1 MSGPGRTGLWW
12 ATKEEWKWPRMAFV
26 SSKGL
31 EKTVAFHTLGC
42 KLNFAESASIGTNV
56 ESHGFRRVDFS
67 QQADVYVVNTC
78 SVTDSADRKCKK
90 VVRQVLRKSPKAF
103 VAVIGCYAQLRP
115 KEISTIPGVDL
126 VLGAGEKFNL
136 PAYLSDISKRES
148 GEIHSCEIETV
159 DHFFPSY
166 STSER
171 TRAFLKVQDGCDYT
185 CSYCTIPMAR
195 GRSRSYGVEQTVAVA
210 RQLLDKEVRE
220 IVLTGVNIGDF
231 GAGTEETFI
240 DLLTTLDRIGAER
253 IRISSIEPNLLT
265 DDIIDFLSRSNSF
278 VPHYHI
284 PLQSGSDKIL
294 KQMRRRY
301 SSELYQS
308 RVKKVKRVMPY
319 SCIGVDVIVGF
330 PGETDDDFE
339 ETVRQLNDADISY
352 LHVFSYSERPE
363 TEAVKMKQKIAF
375 DVRAE
380 RSKQLQI
387 LSINKRRAFYESCLG
402 QVRTVLFETWD
413 NGILEGFTDNYI
425 RVEVEGKRSLS
436 GKTQRVSL
444 RSIIDGVMQGA
455 LAD

>member
-1 MSGPGRTGLWW
+1 
-12 ATKEEWKWPRMAFV
+12 MALV
-26 SSKGL
+26 SSKGA

-78 SVTDSADRKCKK
+78 SVTDSADRKCRK
-90 VVRQVLRKSPKAF
+90 VVRQALRKSPEAF

-115 KEISTIPGVDL
+115 GEISTIPGVDL

-148 GEIHSCEIETV
+148 GEIHSCQIETV
-159 DHFFPSY
+159 DHFFPSC

-195 GRSRSYGVEQTVAVA
+195 GRSRSYGVKQTVAVA

-240 DLLTTLDRIGAER
+240 DLLRTLDRIGAER

-265 DDIIDFLSRSNSF
+265 DDIIDFMSESNSF
-278 VPHYHI
+278 VPHFHI

-294 KQMRRRY
+294 KKMRRRY

-308 RVKKVKRVMPY
+308 RVKKVKQAMPY

-330 PGETDDDFE
+330 PGETDDDFS

-352 LHVFSYSERPE
+352 LHVFSYSERPG
-363 TEAVKMKQKIAF
+363 TEAVKMKQKIAS

-402 QVRTVLFETWD
+402 QVRTVLFETWY
-413 NGILEGFTDNYI
+413 NGILKGFTDNYI
-425 RVEVEGKRSLS
+425 RVEVEGKRNLS

>member
-1 MSGPGRTGLWW
+1 
-12 ATKEEWKWPRMAFV
+12 MALV
-26 SSKGL
+26 SSKGA

-78 SVTDSADRKCKK
+78 SVTNSADRKCRK
-90 VVRQVLRKSPKAF
+90 VVRQALRKSPEAF

-115 KEISTIPGVDL
+115 GEISTIPGVDL

-148 GEIHSCEIETV
+148 GEIHSCQIETV
-159 DHFFPSY
+159 DHFFPSC

-195 GRSRSYGVEQTVAVA
+195 GRSRSYGVKQTVAVA
-210 RQLLDKEVRE
+210 RHLLDKEVRE

-265 DDIIDFLSRSNSF
+265 DDIIDFMSESNSF
-278 VPHYHI
+278 VPHFHI

-294 KQMRRRY
+294 KKMRRRY
-301 SSELYQS
+301 SSEVYQS
-308 RVKKVKRVMPY
+308 RVKKVKQAMPY

-330 PGETDDDFE
+330 PGETDDDFS
-339 ETVRQLNDADISY
+339 ETVRQLNNADISY
-352 LHVFSYSERPE
+352 LHVFSYSERPG
-363 TEAVKMKQKIAF
+363 TEAVKMKQKIAS

-387 LSINKRRAFYESCLG
+387 LSTNKRRAFYELCLG

-425 RVEVEGKRSLS
+425 RVEVEGKRNLS

>member
-1 MSGPGRTGLWW
+1 
-12 ATKEEWKWPRMAFV
+12 MALV
-26 SSKGL
+26 SSKGA

-78 SVTDSADRKCKK
+78 SVTNSADRKCRK
-90 VVRQVLRKSPKAF
+90 VVRQALRKSPEAF

-115 KEISTIPGVDL
+115 GEISTIPGVDL

-148 GEIHSCEIETV
+148 GEIHSCQIETV
-159 DHFFPSY
+159 DHFFPSC

-195 GRSRSYGVEQTVAVA
+195 GRSRSYGVKQTVAVA

-240 DLLTTLDRIGAER
+240 DLVTTLDRIGAER

-265 DDIIDFLSRSNSF
+265 DDIIDFMSESNSF
-278 VPHYHI
+278 VPHFHI

-308 RVKKVKRVMPY
+308 RVKKVKQTMPY

-330 PGETDDDFE
+330 PGETDDDFS
-339 ETVRQLNDADISY
+339 ETVGQLNDADISY
-352 LHVFSYSERPE
+352 LHVFSYSERPG
-363 TEAVKMKQKIAF
+363 TEAVKMKQKIAS

>member
-1 MSGPGRTGLWW
+1 
-12 ATKEEWKWPRMAFV
+12 MALV
-26 SSKGL
+26 SSKGA

-78 SVTDSADRKCKK
+78 SVTNSADRKCRK
-90 VVRQVLRKSPKAF
+90 VVRQALRKSPEAF

-115 KEISTIPGVDL
+115 GEISTIPGVDL

-148 GEIHSCEIETV
+148 GEIHSCQIETV
-159 DHFFPSY
+159 DHFFPSC

-195 GRSRSYGVEQTVAVA
+195 GRSRSYGVKQTVAVA

-265 DDIIDFLSRSNSF
+265 DDIIAFMSESNSF
-278 VPHYHI
+278 VPHFHI

-294 KQMRRRY
+294 KKMRRRY

-308 RVKKVKRVMPY
+308 RVKKVKQAMPY

-330 PGETDDDFE
+330 PGETDDDFS

-352 LHVFSYSERPE
+352 LHVFSYSERPG
-363 TEAVKMKQKIAF
+363 TEAVKMKQKIAS

-402 QVRTVLFETWD
+402 QVRTVLFETWN
-413 NGILEGFTDNYI
+413 NGILKGFTDNYI
-425 RVEVEGKRSLS
+425 RVEVEGKRNLS

>member
-1 MSGPGRTGLWW
+1 
-12 ATKEEWKWPRMAFV
+12 MALV
-26 SSKGL
+26 SSKGA

-56 ESHGFRRVDFS
+56 ESHGFRRVDYS

-78 SVTDSADRKCKK
+78 SVTDSADRKCRK
-90 VVRQVLRKSPKAF
+90 VVRQALRKSPEAF

-115 KEISTIPGVDL
+115 GEISTIPGVDL

-148 GEIHSCEIETV
+148 GEIHSCQIETV
-159 DHFFPSY
+159 DHFFPSF

-195 GRSRSYGVEQTVAVA
+195 GRSRSYGVKQTVAVA
-210 RQLLDKEVRE
+210 RQLFDKEVRE

-240 DLLTTLDRIGAER
+240 DLLITLDRIGAER

-265 DDIIDFLSRSNSF
+265 DDIIDFMSESNSF
-278 VPHYHI
+278 VPHFHI

-294 KQMRRRY
+294 RKMRRRY

-308 RVKKVKRVMPY
+308 RIEKVKQAMPY

-352 LHVFSYSERPE
+352 LHVFSYSERPG
-363 TEAVKMKQKIAF
+363 TEAVKMKQKIAS
-375 DVRAE
+375 DVRTE

>member
-90 VVRQVLRKSPKAF
+90 VVRQALRKSPKAF

-159 DHFFPSY
+159 DNFFPSY

-265 DDIIDFLSRSNSF
+265 DDIIDFLSGSNSF
-278 VPHYHI
+278 VPHFHM

>member
-210 RQLLDKEVRE
+210 RQLIDKEVRE

-265 DDIIDFLSRSNSF
+265 DDIIDFLSGSNSF
-278 VPHYHI
+278 VPHFHM

>member
-1 MSGPGRTGLWW
+1 
-12 ATKEEWKWPRMAFV
+12 MAFV

-265 DDIIDFLSRSNSF
+265 DDIIDFLSGSNSF
-278 VPHYHI
+278 VPHFHM

>member
-1 MSGPGRTGLWW
+1 
-12 ATKEEWKWPRMAFV
+12 MALV
-26 SSKGL
+26 SSKGA

-42 KLNFAESASIGTNV
+42 KLNFAESAAIGTNV

-78 SVTDSADRKCKK
+78 SVTNSADRKCRK
-90 VVRQVLRKSPKAF
+90 VVRQALRKSPEAF

-115 KEISTIPGVDL
+115 GEISTIPGVDL

-148 GEIHSCEIETV
+148 GEIHSCQIETV
-159 DHFFPSY
+159 DHFFPSC

-195 GRSRSYGVEQTVAVA
+195 GRSRSYGVKQTVAVA

-265 DDIIDFLSRSNSF
+265 DDIIDFVSESNSF
-278 VPHYHI
+278 VPHFHI

-301 SSELYQS
+301 SSELYLS
-308 RVKKVKRVMPY
+308 RIEKVKQAMPY

-330 PGETDDDFE
+330 PGETDDDFS
-339 ETVRQLNDADISY
+339 ETVRQLNNADISY
-352 LHVFSYSERPE
+352 LHVFSYSERPG
-363 TEAVKMKQKIAF
+363 TEAVKMKQKIAY

-387 LSINKRRAFYESCLG
+387 LSTNKRRAFYDSCLG
-402 QVRTVLFETWD
+402 QVRTVLFETWN
-413 NGILEGFTDNYI
+413 NGILKGFTDNYI
-425 RVEVEGKRSLS
+425 RVEVEGKRNLS

>member
-159 DHFFPSY
+159 DNFFPSY

-265 DDIIDFLSRSNSF
+265 DDIIDFLSGSNSF
-278 VPHYHI
+278 VPHFHM

>member
-1 MSGPGRTGLWW
+1 
-12 ATKEEWKWPRMAFV
+12 MALV
-26 SSKGL
+26 SSKGA

-56 ESHGFRRVDFS
+56 ESHGFRRVDYS

-78 SVTDSADRKCKK
+78 SVTDSADRKCRK
-90 VVRQVLRKSPKAF
+90 VVRQALRKSPEAF

-115 KEISTIPGVDL
+115 GEISTIPGVDL

-148 GEIHSCEIETV
+148 GEIHSCQIETV
-159 DHFFPSY
+159 DHFFPSF

-171 TRAFLKVQDGCDYT
+171 TRAFLKIQDGCDYT

-195 GRSRSYGVEQTVAVA
+195 GRSRSYGVKQTVAVA
-210 RQLLDKEVRE
+210 RQLFDKEVRE

-265 DDIIDFLSRSNSF
+265 DDIIDFMSESNSF
-278 VPHYHI
+278 VPHFHI

-294 KQMRRRY
+294 RKMRRRY

-308 RVKKVKRVMPY
+308 RIEKVKQAMPY

-352 LHVFSYSERPE
+352 LHVFSYSERPG
-363 TEAVKMKQKIAF
+363 TEAVKMKQKIAS
-375 DVRAE
+375 DVRTE

-425 RVEVEGKRSLS
+425 RVKVEGKRSLS

>member
-1 MSGPGRTGLWW
+1 
-12 ATKEEWKWPRMAFV
+12 MALV
-26 SSKGL
+26 SSKGA

-56 ESHGFRRVDFS
+56 ESHGFRRVDYS

-78 SVTDSADRKCKK
+78 SVTDSADRKCRK
-90 VVRQVLRKSPKAF
+90 VVRQALRKSPEAF

-115 KEISTIPGVDL
+115 GEISTIPGVDL

-148 GEIHSCEIETV
+148 GEIHSCQIETV
-159 DHFFPSY
+159 DHFFPSF

-171 TRAFLKVQDGCDYT
+171 TRAFLKIQDGCDYT

-195 GRSRSYGVEQTVAVA
+195 GRSRSYGVKQTVAVA
-210 RQLLDKEVRE
+210 RQLFDKEVRE

-240 DLLTTLDRIGAER
+240 DLLITLDRIGAER

-265 DDIIDFLSRSNSF
+265 DDIIDFMSESNSF
-278 VPHYHI
+278 VPHFHI

-294 KQMRRRY
+294 RQMRRRY

-308 RVKKVKRVMPY
+308 RIEKVKQAMPY

-352 LHVFSYSERPE
+352 LHVFSYSERPG
-363 TEAVKMKQKIAF
+363 TEAVKMKQKIAS
-375 DVRAE
+375 DVRTE

>member
-1 MSGPGRTGLWW
+1 
-12 ATKEEWKWPRMAFV
+12 MALV
-26 SSKGL
+26 SSKGA

-56 ESHGFRRVDFS
+56 ESHGFRRVDYS

-78 SVTDSADRKCKK
+78 SVTDSADRKCRK
-90 VVRQVLRKSPKAF
+90 VVRQALRKSPEAF

-115 KEISTIPGVDL
+115 GEISTIPGVDL

-148 GEIHSCEIETV
+148 GEIHSCQIETV
-159 DHFFPSY
+159 DHFFPSF

-195 GRSRSYGVEQTVAVA
+195 GRSRSYGVKQTVAVA
-210 RQLLDKEVRE
+210 RQLFDKEVRE

-240 DLLTTLDRIGAER
+240 DLLITLDRIGAER

-265 DDIIDFLSRSNSF
+265 DDIIDFMSESNSF
-278 VPHYHI
+278 VPHFHI

-294 KQMRRRY
+294 RQMRRRY

-308 RVKKVKRVMPY
+308 RIEKVKQAMPY

-352 LHVFSYSERPE
+352 LHVFSYSERPG
-363 TEAVKMKQKIAF
+363 TEAVKMKQKIAS

>member
-1 MSGPGRTGLWW
+1 
-12 ATKEEWKWPRMAFV
+12 MALV
-26 SSKGL
+26 SSKGA

-78 SVTDSADRKCKK
+78 SVTNSADRKCRK
-90 VVRQVLRKSPKAF
+90 VVRQALRKSPEAF

-115 KEISTIPGVDL
+115 GEISTIPGVDL

-148 GEIHSCEIETV
+148 GEIHSCQIETV
-159 DHFFPSY
+159 DHFFPSC

-195 GRSRSYGVEQTVAVA
+195 GRSRSYGVKQTVAVA

-265 DDIIDFLSRSNSF
+265 DDIIDFMSESNSF
-278 VPHYHI
+278 VPHFHI

-308 RVKKVKRVMPY
+308 RVKKVKQAMPY

-330 PGETDDDFE
+330 PGETDDDFS
-339 ETVRQLNDADISY
+339 ETVRQLNDSDISY
-352 LHVFSYSERPE
+352 LHVFSYSERPG
-363 TEAVKMKQKIAF
+363 TEAVKMKQKIAS

>member
-1 MSGPGRTGLWW
+1 
-12 ATKEEWKWPRMAFV
+12 MALV
-26 SSKGL
+26 SSKGA

-42 KLNFAESASIGTNV
+42 KLNFAESAFICTNV

-67 QQADVYVVNTC
+67 QQADFYVVNTC
-78 SVTDSADRKCKK
+78 SVTNSADRKCRK
-90 VVRQVLRKSPKAF
+90 VVRQALRKSPEAF

-115 KEISTIPGVDL
+115 GEISTIPGVDL

-148 GEIHSCEIETV
+148 GEIHSCQIETV
-159 DHFFPSY
+159 DHFFSSC

-195 GRSRSYGVEQTVAVA
+195 GRSRSYGVKQTVAVA
-210 RQLLDKEVRE
+210 RRLLDKEVRE

-231 GAGTEETFI
+231 GAGMEETFI

-265 DDIIDFLSRSNSF
+265 DDIIDFMSESNSF
-278 VPHYHI
+278 VPHFHI

-294 KQMRRRY
+294 KKMRRRY

-308 RVKKVKRVMPY
+308 RVKKVKQAMPY

-330 PGETDDDFE
+330 PGETDDDFS

-352 LHVFSYSERPE
+352 LHVFSYSERPG
-363 TEAVKMKQKIAF
+363 TEAVKMKQKIAS

-402 QVRTVLFETWD
+402 QVRTVLFETWN
-413 NGILEGFTDNYI
+413 NGILKGFTDNYI
-425 RVEVEGKRSLS
+425 RVEVEGKRNLS

>member
-265 DDIIDFLSRSNSF
+265 DDIIDFLSGSNSF
-278 VPHYHI
+278 VPHFHM

>member
-1 MSGPGRTGLWW
+1 
-12 ATKEEWKWPRMAFV
+12 MALV
-26 SSKGL
+26 SSKGA

-56 ESHGFRRVDFS
+56 ESHGFRRVDYS

-78 SVTDSADRKCKK
+78 SVTDSADRKCRK
-90 VVRQVLRKSPKAF
+90 VVRQALRKSPEAF

-115 KEISTIPGVDL
+115 GEISTIPGVDL

-148 GEIHSCEIETV
+148 GEIHSCQIETV
-159 DHFFPSY
+159 DHFFPSF

-171 TRAFLKVQDGCDYT
+171 TRAFLKIQDGCDYT

-195 GRSRSYGVEQTVAVA
+195 GRSRSYGVKQTVAVA
-210 RQLLDKEVRE
+210 RQLFDKEVRE

-240 DLLTTLDRIGAER
+240 DLLITLDRIGAER

-265 DDIIDFLSRSNSF
+265 DDIIDFMSESNSF
-278 VPHYHI
+278 VPHFHI

-294 KQMRRRY
+294 RKMRRRY

-308 RVKKVKRVMPY
+308 RIEKVKQAMPY

-352 LHVFSYSERPE
+352 LHVFSYSERPG
-363 TEAVKMKQKIAF
+363 TEAVKMKQKIAS
-375 DVRAE
+375 DVRTE

>member
-1 MSGPGRTGLWW
+1 MSLNIPAGI
-12 ATKEEWKWPRMAFV
+12 KQK
-26 SSKGL
+26 S
-31 EKTVAFHTLGC
+31 VAFHTQGC
-42 KLNFAESASIGTNV
+42 KLNFAESSSLGASL
-56 ESHGFRRVDFS
+56 ESNGFRRVNFS
-67 QQADVYVVNTC
+67 EPADVYVINSC
-78 SVTDSADRKCKK
+78 SVTESADKKCRK
-90 VVRQVLRKSPKAF
+90 VVRQALRKSPKAF

-115 KEISTIPGVDL
+115 EEISTIPGVDL

-148 GEIHSCEIETV
+148 GEIHSCQIETV

-171 TRAFLKVQDGCDYT
+171 TRAFLKVQDGCNYT

-195 GRSRSYGVEQTVAVA
+195 GRSRSYGVRQTVAIA

-231 GAGTEETFI
+231 GTGTEETFI

-265 DDIIDFLSRSNSF
+265 DDIIDFLSGSNSF
-278 VPHYHI
+278 VPHFHI

-301 SSELYQS
+301 SSALYQS
-308 RVKKVKRVMPY
+308 RIEKVKQAMPY
-319 SCIGVDVIVGF
+319 SCIGADVIVGF
-330 PGETDDDFE
+330 PDETDDDFS
-339 ETVRQLNDADISY
+339 ETVRQLNNADISY
-352 LHVFSYSERPE
+352 LHVFSYSDRPG
-363 TEAVKMKQKIAF
+363 TEAVKMKQKIAA

-380 RSKQLQI
+380 RSKQLRI
-387 LSINKRRAFYESCLG
+387 LSINKRRAFYGSCLG
-402 QVRTVLFETWD
+402 QVRNVLFETWD

-425 RVEVEGKRSLS
+425 RVEVKGKRSLS

>member
-1 MSGPGRTGLWW
+1 M
-12 ATKEEWKWPRMAFV
+12 
-26 SSKGL
+26 
-31 EKTVAFHTLGC
+31 
-42 KLNFAESASIGTNV
+42 
-56 ESHGFRRVDFS
+56 
-67 QQADVYVVNTC
+67 
-78 SVTDSADRKCKK
+78 
-90 VVRQVLRKSPKAF
+90 
-103 VAVIGCYAQLRP
+103 AVIGCYAQLRP
-115 KEISTIPGVDL
+115 GEISTIPGVDL

-148 GEIHSCEIETV
+148 GEIHSCQIETV
-159 DHFFPSY
+159 DHFFPSC

-195 GRSRSYGVEQTVAVA
+195 GRSRSYGVKQTVAVA

-265 DDIIDFLSRSNSF
+265 DDIIDFMSESNSF
-278 VPHYHI
+278 VPHFHI

-308 RVKKVKRVMPY
+308 RVKKVKQAMPY

-330 PGETDDDFE
+330 PGETDDDFS

-352 LHVFSYSERPE
+352 LHVFSYSERPG
-363 TEAVKMKQKIAF
+363 TEAVKMKQKIAS

-425 RVEVEGKRSLS
+425 RVEVKGKRSLS

>member
-210 RQLLDKEVRE
+210 RQLIDKEVRE

-265 DDIIDFLSRSNSF
+265 DDIIDFLSGSNSF

>member
-90 VVRQVLRKSPKAF
+90 VVRQALRKSPKAF

-195 GRSRSYGVEQTVAVA
+195 GRSRSYGVKQTVAVA
-210 RQLLDKEVRE
+210 RQLIDKEVRE

-265 DDIIDFLSRSNSF
+265 DDIIDFLSGSNSF
-278 VPHYHI
+278 VPHFHM

>member
-1 MSGPGRTGLWW
+1 
-12 ATKEEWKWPRMAFV
+12 MAFV

>member
-1 MSGPGRTGLWW
+1 M
-12 ATKEEWKWPRMAFV
+12 
-26 SSKGL
+26 
-31 EKTVAFHTLGC
+31 
-42 KLNFAESASIGTNV
+42 NFAESASIGTNV

-78 SVTDSADRKCKK
+78 SVTNSADRKCRK
-90 VVRQVLRKSPKAF
+90 VVRQALRKSPEAF

-115 KEISTIPGVDL
+115 GEISTIPGVDL

-148 GEIHSCEIETV
+148 GEIHSCQIETV
-159 DHFFPSY
+159 EHFFPSC

-171 TRAFLKVQDGCDYT
+171 TRAFLKVRDGCDYT

-195 GRSRSYGVEQTVAVA
+195 GRSRSYGVKQTVAVA

-265 DDIIDFLSRSNSF
+265 DDIIDFMSESNSF
-278 VPHYHI
+278 VPHFHI

-308 RVKKVKRVMPY
+308 RVKKVKQAMPH

-330 PGETDDDFE
+330 PGETDDDFS

-352 LHVFSYSERPE
+352 LHVFSYSERPG
-363 TEAVKMKQKIAF
+363 TEAVKMKQKIAS

-425 RVEVEGKRSLS
+425 RVKVEGKRSLS

>member
-1 MSGPGRTGLWW
+1 
-12 ATKEEWKWPRMAFV
+12 MALV
-26 SSKGL
+26 SSKGA

-78 SVTDSADRKCKK
+78 SVTNSADRKCRK
-90 VVRQVLRKSPKAF
+90 VVRQALRKSPEAF

-115 KEISTIPGVDL
+115 GEISTIPGVDL

-148 GEIHSCEIETV
+148 GEIHSCQIETV
-159 DHFFPSY
+159 DHFFPSC

-195 GRSRSYGVEQTVAVA
+195 GRSRSYGVKQTVAVA

-265 DDIIDFLSRSNSF
+265 DDIIDFMSESNSF
-278 VPHYHI
+278 VPHFHI

-308 RVKKVKRVMPY
+308 RVKKVKQAMPY

-330 PGETDDDFE
+330 PGETDDDFS

-352 LHVFSYSERPE
+352 LHVFSYSERPG
-363 TEAVKMKQKIAF
+363 TEAVKMKQKIAS

-380 RSKQLQI
+380 RSKQLRI

>member
-1 MSGPGRTGLWW
+1 
-12 ATKEEWKWPRMAFV
+12 MALV
-26 SSKGL
+26 SSKGA

-78 SVTDSADRKCKK
+78 SVTNSADRKCRK
-90 VVRQVLRKSPKAF
+90 VVRQALRKSPEAF

-115 KEISTIPGVDL
+115 GEISTIPGVDL

-148 GEIHSCEIETV
+148 GEIHSCQIETV
-159 DHFFPSY
+159 DHFFPSC

-195 GRSRSYGVEQTVAVA
+195 GRRRSSGVKQTVAVA

-265 DDIIDFLSRSNSF
+265 DDIIDFMSESNSF
-278 VPHYHI
+278 VPHFHI

-308 RVKKVKRVMPY
+308 RVKKVKQAMPY

-330 PGETDDDFE
+330 PGETDDDFS

-352 LHVFSYSERPE
+352 LHVFSYSERLG
-363 TEAVKMKQKIAF
+363 TEAVKMKQKIAS

-387 LSINKRRAFYESCLG
+387 LSINKIRAFYESCLG

-425 RVEVEGKRSLS
+425 RVEVEGKRNLS

>member
-1 MSGPGRTGLWW
+1 
-12 ATKEEWKWPRMAFV
+12 MALV
-26 SSKGL
+26 SSKGA

-42 KLNFAESASIGTNV
+42 KLNFAESAFIGKNV

-78 SVTDSADRKCKK
+78 SVTNSADRKCRK
-90 VVRQVLRKSPKAF
+90 VVRQALRKSPEAF

-115 KEISTIPGVDL
+115 GEISTIPGVDL

-148 GEIHSCEIETV
+148 GEIHSCQIETV
-159 DHFFPSY
+159 DHFFPSC

-195 GRSRSYGVEQTVAVA
+195 GRSRSYGVKQTVAVA

-265 DDIIDFLSRSNSF
+265 DDIIDFMSESNSF
-278 VPHYHI
+278 VPHFHI

-294 KQMRRRY
+294 KKMRRRY

-308 RVKKVKRVMPY
+308 RVKKVKQAMPY

-330 PGETDDDFE
+330 PGETDDDFS
-339 ETVRQLNDADISY
+339 ETVRQLNDSDISY
-352 LHVFSYSERPE
+352 LHVFSYSERPG
-363 TEAVKMKQKIAF
+363 TEAVKMKQKIAS

-387 LSINKRRAFYESCLG
+387 LSINKRRTFYESCLG

>member
-210 RQLLDKEVRE
+210 RQLIDKEVRE

>member
-1 MSGPGRTGLWW
+1 
-12 ATKEEWKWPRMAFV
+12 MALV
-26 SSKGL
+26 SSKGA

-78 SVTDSADRKCKK
+78 SVTNSADRKCRK
-90 VVRQVLRKSPKAF
+90 VVRQALRKSPEAF

-115 KEISTIPGVDL
+115 GEISTIPGVDL

-148 GEIHSCEIETV
+148 GEIHSCQIETV

-171 TRAFLKVQDGCDYT
+171 TRAFLKVQDGCNYT

-195 GRSRSYGVEQTVAVA
+195 GRSRSYGVKQTIAVA

-265 DDIIDFLSRSNSF
+265 DDIIDFLSGSNSF
-278 VPHYHI
+278 VPHFHI

-301 SSELYQS
+301 SSAFYQS
-308 RVKKVKRVMPY
+308 RIEKVKHTMPY

-330 PGETDDDFE
+330 PGETDDDFS
-339 ETVRQLNDADISY
+339 ETVRQLNNADIAY
-352 LHVFSYSERPE
+352 LHVFSYSDRPG
-363 TEAVKMKQKIAF
+363 TEAVKIKQKIAA
-375 DVRAE
+375 DVQAE
-380 RSKQLQI
+380 RNKQLRI

>member
-159 DHFFPSY
+159 DNFFPSY

-195 GRSRSYGVEQTVAVA
+195 GRSRSYGVKQTVAVA
-210 RQLLDKEVRE
+210 RQLIDKEVRE

-265 DDIIDFLSRSNSF
+265 DDIIDFLSGSNSF
-278 VPHYHI
+278 VPHFHM

-413 NGILEGFTDNYI
+413 NGILKGFTDNYI
-425 RVEVEGKRSLS
+425 RVEVKGKRSLS

>member
-1 MSGPGRTGLWW
+1 
-12 ATKEEWKWPRMAFV
+12 MALV
-26 SSKGL
+26 SSKGA

-78 SVTDSADRKCKK
+78 SVTNSADRKCRK
-90 VVRQVLRKSPKAF
+90 VVRQALRKSPEAF
-103 VAVIGCYAQLRP
+103 VAVIGCYAQLRSG
-115 KEISTIPGVDL
+115 EISTIPGVDL

-148 GEIHSCEIETV
+148 GEIHSCQIETV
-159 DHFFPSY
+159 DHFFPSC

-195 GRSRSYGVEQTVAVA
+195 GRSRSYGVKQTVAVA

-265 DDIIDFLSRSNSF
+265 DDIIDFMSESNSF
-278 VPHYHI
+278 VPHFHI

-294 KQMRRRY
+294 KKMRRRY

-308 RVKKVKRVMPY
+308 RVKKVKQAMPY

-330 PGETDDDFE
+330 PGETDDDFS

-352 LHVFSYSERPE
+352 LHVFSYSERPG
-363 TEAVKMKQKIAF
+363 TEAVKMKQKIAS

-402 QVRTVLFETWD
+402 QVRTVLFETWN
-413 NGILEGFTDNYI
+413 NGILKGFTDNYI
-425 RVEVEGKRSLS
+425 RVEVEGKRNLS

>member
-1 MSGPGRTGLWW
+1 MTL
-12 ATKEEWKWPRMAFV
+12 V
-26 SSKGL
+26 SSKGA

-78 SVTDSADRKCKK
+78 SVTDNADRKCRK
-90 VVRQVLRKSPKAF
+90 VVRQALRKSPEAF

-115 KEISTIPGVDL
+115 GEISTIPGVDL

-148 GEIHSCEIETV
+148 GEIHSCQIETV

-171 TRAFLKVQDGCDYT
+171 TRAFLKVQDGCNYT

-195 GRSRSYGVEQTVAVA
+195 GRSRSYGVKQTVAVA

-265 DDIIDFLSRSNSF
+265 DDIIDFLSGSNSF
-278 VPHYHI
+278 VPHFHI

-301 SSELYQS
+301 SSAFYQS
-308 RVKKVKRVMPY
+308 RIEKVKHTMPY

-330 PGETDDDFE
+330 PGETDDDFS
-339 ETVRQLNDADISY
+339 ETVRQLNNADIAY
-352 LHVFSYSERPE
+352 LHVFSYSDRPG
-363 TEAVKMKQKIAF
+363 TEAVKMKPKIAA
-375 DVRAE
+375 DVQAE
-380 RSKQLQI
+380 RNKQLRI
-387 LSINKRRAFYESCLG
+387 LSINKRRGFYESCLG
-402 QVRTVLFETWD
+402 QVRNVLFETWD

-425 RVEVEGKRSLS
+425 RVEVKGKRSLS
-436 GKTQRVSL
+436 GRTQRVSL
-444 RSIIDGVMQGA
+444 RSIVDGVMQGA

>member
-1 MSGPGRTGLWW
+1 
-12 ATKEEWKWPRMAFV
+12 MALV
-26 SSKGL
+26 SSKGA

-78 SVTDSADRKCKK
+78 SVTDSADRKCRK
-90 VVRQVLRKSPKAF
+90 VVRQALRKSPEAF

-115 KEISTIPGVDL
+115 GEISTIPGVDL

-148 GEIHSCEIETV
+148 GEIHSCQIETV
-159 DHFFPSY
+159 DHFFPSC

-195 GRSRSYGVEQTVAVA
+195 GRSRSYGVKQTVAVA

-265 DDIIDFLSRSNSF
+265 DDIIDFMSESNSF
-278 VPHYHI
+278 VPHFHI

-294 KQMRRRY
+294 KKMRRRY

-308 RVKKVKRVMPY
+308 RVKKVKQAMPY

-330 PGETDDDFE
+330 PGETDDDFS

-352 LHVFSYSERPE
+352 LHVFSYSERPGI
-363 TEAVKMKQKIAF
+363 EAVKMKQKIAS

-387 LSINKRRAFYESCLG
+387 LSINKRCAFYESCLG

-425 RVEVEGKRSLS
+425 RVEVKGKRSLS

>member
-1 MSGPGRTGLWW
+1 
-12 ATKEEWKWPRMAFV
+12 MALV
-26 SSKGL
+26 SSKGA

-78 SVTDSADRKCKK
+78 SVTENADRKCRK
-90 VVRQVLRKSPKAF
+90 VVRQALRKSPEAF

-115 KEISTIPGVDL
+115 GEISTIPGVDL

-148 GEIHSCEIETV
+148 GEIHSCQIETV

-171 TRAFLKVQDGCDYT
+171 TRAFLKVQDGCNYT

-195 GRSRSYGVEQTVAVA
+195 GRSRSYGVKQTVAVA

-265 DDIIDFLSRSNSF
+265 DDIIDFLSGSNSF
-278 VPHYHI
+278 VPHFHI

-301 SSELYQS
+301 SSAFYQS
-308 RVKKVKRVMPY
+308 RIEKVKHAMPY

-330 PGETDDDFE
+330 PGETDDDFS
-339 ETVRQLNDADISY
+339 ETVRQLNNADIAY
-352 LHVFSYSERPE
+352 LHVFSYSDRPG
-363 TEAVKMKQKIAF
+363 TEAVKMKRKMAA
-375 DVRAE
+375 DVQAE
-380 RSKQLQI
+380 RNKQLRI
-387 LSINKRRAFYESCLG
+387 LSINKRRGFYESCLG
-402 QVRTVLFETWD
+402 QVRNVLFETWD
-413 NGILEGFTDNYI
+413 NGILVGFTDNYI
-425 RVEVEGKRSLS
+425 RVEVKGKKSLS
-436 GKTQRVSL
+436 GRTQRVSL
-444 RSIIDGVMQGA
+444 RSIVDGVMQGA

>member
-1 MSGPGRTGLWW
+1 
-12 ATKEEWKWPRMAFV
+12 MALV
-26 SSKGL
+26 SSKGA

-78 SVTDSADRKCKK
+78 SVTNSADRKCRK
-90 VVRQVLRKSPKAF
+90 VVRQALRKSPEAF

-115 KEISTIPGVDL
+115 GEISTIPGVDL

-148 GEIHSCEIETV
+148 GEIHSCQIETV
-159 DHFFPSY
+159 DHFFPSC

-195 GRSRSYGVEQTVAVA
+195 GRSRSYGVKQTVAVA

-265 DDIIDFLSRSNSF
+265 DDIIDFMSESNSF
-278 VPHYHI
+278 VPHFHI

-294 KQMRRRY
+294 KKMRRRY

-308 RVKKVKRVMPY
+308 RVKKVKQAMPY

-330 PGETDDDFE
+330 PGETDDDFS

-352 LHVFSYSERPE
+352 LHVFSYSERPG
-363 TEAVKMKQKIAF
+363 TEAVKMKQKIAS

-387 LSINKRRAFYESCLG
+387 LSTNKRRAFYESCLG
-402 QVRTVLFETWD
+402 QVRTVLFETWN
-413 NGILEGFTDNYI
+413 NGILKGFTDNYI
-425 RVEVEGKRSLS
+425 RVEVKGKRNLS

>member
-1 MSGPGRTGLWW
+1 MTL
-12 ATKEEWKWPRMAFV
+12 V
-26 SSKGL
+26 SSKGA

-78 SVTDSADRKCKK
+78 SVTDNADRKCRK
-90 VVRQVLRKSPKAF
+90 VVRQALRKSPEAF

-115 KEISTIPGVDL
+115 GEISTIPGVDL

-148 GEIHSCEIETV
+148 GEIHSCQIETV
-159 DHFFPSY
+159 DHFFPSC

-195 GRSRSYGVEQTVAVA
+195 GRSRSYGVKQTVAVA

-265 DDIIDFLSRSNSF
+265 DDIIDFLSGSNSF
-278 VPHYHI
+278 VPHFHI

-301 SSELYQS
+301 SSAFYQS
-308 RVKKVKRVMPY
+308 RIEKVKHAMPY

-330 PGETDDDFE
+330 PGETDDDFS
-339 ETVRQLNDADISY
+339 ETVRQLNNADIAY
-352 LHVFSYSERPE
+352 LHVFSYSDRPG
-363 TEAVKMKQKIAF
+363 TEAVKMKQKIAT
-375 DVRAE
+375 DVQAE
-380 RSKQLQI
+380 RNKQLRI
-387 LSINKRRAFYESCLG
+387 LSINKRRGFYESCLG
-402 QVRTVLFETWD
+402 QIRTVLFETWD

-425 RVEVEGKRSLS
+425 RVEVKGKRSLS
-436 GKTQRVSL
+436 GRTQRVSL
-444 RSIIDGVMQGA
+444 RSIVDGVMQGA